1 MIGISLMYME
11 PLMLVVDVGGF
22 IINQSKMMAC
32 ITTMQELDDKL
43 QKENI
48 TIDYRK
54 IRKITVGLIVII
66 SLFESGIVA
75 YNYVLLKDTIWFAP
89 LYLSTVSKIWYVAL
103 VYNIKQKFVAINLH
117 FETMQIKFN
126 ENKWKI
132 LATNTTTKIAKE
144 RSSEHDQI
152 GYLHREIVV
161 KKTKPNQTFAV
172 RRKNDIM
179 QVQPREVLGKSI
191 QFLRLDRFVVLF

>member
-1 MIGISLMYME
+1 MIGISLIYME

-48 TIDYRK
+48 VIDYRK

-75 YNYVLLKDTIWFAP
+75 YNYVKLEDTIWFAP
-89 LYLSTVSKIWYVAL
+89 LYVSTVSKIWYVAL

-117 FETMQIKFN
+117 FETMQMKFN

-161 KKTKPNQTFAV
+161 KKNKPNQTFAV
-172 RRKNDIM
+172 RRKNDIL
-179 QVQPREVLGKSI
+179 QVQPREVFGKFI
-191 QFLRLDRFVVLF
+191 QFLRLDRFVGLF